1 MKNTTPEMTLDEN
14 PSEKSMPEKKPSRRV
29 LLFYSSRFGHSRKIA
44 GVVADEIRNSGLAVD
59 VEELRHGATIDAQS
73 YVGAGFIVSVRYGF
87 FTSALYETIAA
98 HKAWLDATPTLLMTV
113 SLTARKPEKRDP
125 AKHSYTRRLLKRT
138 NWAPTR
144 VDVVAGALEYPR
156 YGAFD
161 RACIRLIML
170 ITGGEADGCSE
181 IDYTDWDGVRDTAR
195 SYAKEVRAAEDRT
208 ASGLRNQETE
218 DRRQRS

>member
-1 MKNTTPEMTLDEN
+1 MKNATPEMTLDEN
-14 PSEKSMPEKKPSRRV
+14 LSGNPMPEKKNAGRV

-59 VEELRHGATIDAQS
+59 VEELRHGATIDPRR

-87 FTSALYETIAA
+87 FSSALYEVVDA

-125 AKHSYTRRLLKRT
+125 AKHSYTRRLLKKT
-138 NWAPTR
+138 NWTPTR

-156 YGAFD
+156 YGAID
-161 RACIRLIML
+161 RACIQLIML
-170 ITGGEADGCSE
+170 ITGGEADGRSE
-181 IDYTDWDGVRDTAR
+181 VDYTDWDGVRGTAR
-195 SYAKEVRAAEDRT
+195 SYAKEVIESEGRALT
-208 ASGLRNQETE
+208 ALAS
-218 DRRQRS
+218 